1 MNCINTA
8 LGWHCINCTVV
19 ELKHHIVNLIG
30 KYCFVLIVPLWNW
43 NAKVFLS
50 QIPNDCINCTVVE
63 LKLYAQ
69 SLLYESSKVL
79 IVPLWNWNFPD
90 NLLFHPFVNVLI
102 VPLWNWNEV
111 ARKDQNGTKQCI
123 NCTVVELKLSWLI
136 SLFLLM
142 LVLIVPLWNWNAL
155 DGIGFQ
161 DLDAVLIVPLWNWN
175 VFPLCLLSFPF
186 LY

>member
-69 SLLYESSKVL
+69 SLLYESSK
-79 IVPLWNWNFPD
+79 
-90 NLLFHPFVNVLI
+90 VLI